1 MEKTN
6 YEITIVK
13 IQEFLSTVEKSTA
26 KSTDTVVTK
35 TLYTL
40 LNTLLEESKDTPET
54 IVLSNPNLTILE
66 DVVIGKGI
74 QLHGKS
80 MQQMVVRVYTSI
92 LLKAPGYSVRNVMTS
107 MLNILGNKSSLIS
120 SKECAITVIGSLM
133 ETRSTDCGSMLTDI
147 VQCLHRIIK
156 GSTTLTTSV
165 DTTQRIYAL
174 KALISLINGAGSKIS
189 DCHLDMI
196 KHAAKYVND
205 KCSDVRLYVA
215 LIIVDI
221 AKQSNAAVSTEILLT
236 LALKGIE
243 DDVAIVQDSFSL
255 AVASIFYEQIKSHS
269 NSLELARAGNARGS
283 VTSGDDKKKKQAP
296 RMSMVKLK
304 ELTSISQKKIIEDYD
319 VRTVISHII
328 KQIIKSTGFL
338 KLQSGYFS
346 IFSHLVSTCLRNND
360 LDNNDLEWLI
370 TSSFELIT
378 DPLII
383 ALTYE
388 EFVFFRTRLSYFL
401 RSSLSANLSENR
413 QLKYATI
420 LSQFISSMEVQTEH
434 EVSLALSELSHIVT
448 VLGEAS
454 ISIIDDIHSAS
465 LIHLRNSSFGVR
477 SAAAYV
483 LSSIAFVS
491 PAIAAK
497 YLRDSLLNAQQ
508 QVTQLSQ
515 YDQNETSSSSPRTTS
530 TSSLSIDN
538 VSKSE
543 LFSNNNDD
551 NSSNHGIDT
560 SSHQTATSSKRKSP
574 KEAERLQRMY
584 YFHGHTLI
592 ISILL
597 RNENNLPTGLPKL
610 LVQEIFDFGL
620 ELLKQ
625 DVLSAPTALR
635 HVTCSIVR
643 AGSLIVSS
651 CLNMG
656 YSISRQRIP
665 SLLQRCYEMLVSSTN
680 NHNNATT
687 PSSSAINNSVNNN
700 SKSDD
705 ILYEVMSME
714 AALVCIATIL
724 WSCPETLIEEEGST
738 ELIVDGLETAFRT
751 IKNKFQPKYRSH
763 FRFRTLHA
771 IVLECFAWLPPGSF
785 PNSCQQLFVES
796 LRVFRDSMTAE
807 YECTCLSEYTMLD
820 NDILTIP
827 GQNSIVNLVKLQ
839 TILPLQQEIP
849 LNEHMLIL
857 KLENHSIALQK
868 RESEAFLASFTTD
881 TSKNMDVDNRIS
893 VHSLVEWLPPVA
905 PSSHIDFR
913 TVDASILLLSS
924 TFGHQDNEYQDK
936 ALQLCLQAMAQVA
949 KSNSSLGMFASDE
962 EKRKKEKK
970 NYLAIKNVVAA
981 ISGIVKTFSL
991 SLSLSL
997 NQSLGWTQSLC
1008 DILLGCLTHYNLTI
1022 RSCAANSLAIFVKK
1036 ISQSNLLKSVYEN
1049 INSALTSKDRKIDSE
1064 DNSGLLLALSSL
1076 WINLD
1081 NTQDSIK
1088 INIMMTMFEC
1098 LRKIDSSSSFRSQGL
1113 FSLTIIVKNMFNNVL
1128 IRSIASE
1135 YSSTCEMHVHLERV
1149 CHIAELQL
1157 ASIGP
1162 GDDTDYLYIALQR
1175 LINASVFNLTC
1186 ILNEITSSPIQLADS
1201 ANFAS
1206 FNSSSTVIKTESE
1219 NSIIA
1224 INDILLRCHYM
1235 WQLIRTASSNPSVQC
1250 ESIKYISKTCQN
1262 IKHSKF
1268 IIKDVLLIIQNEL
1281 IIKDNNNHFNSI
1293 QASLECIQMFIPQVP
1308 DLVCSLKIDITLFN
1322 LYDWCL
1328 SSKSVSVNTAYTG
1341 LELRCG
1347 LSLNSITGDINT
1359 LQKNIENSIICLA
1372 KNNVYGKVNNADLYL
1387 CRWILLCRN
1396 IALGVRTSGTIEES
1410 DNNNND
1416 GDDGDG
1422 ESGESNNSSNPVSSL
1437 NNNQNTPIA
1446 MTYQQFAT
1454 RCRDEVI
1461 QRASSISST
1470 RVKVK
1475 CIAIKCSYL
1484 LLKDYTETSSPH
1496 FNLEMARIKT
1506 QESLQSLSN
1515 IINEEFYYIP
1525 CYLSLFIH
1533 DIVNMGCACSTY
1545 TIEDKKIVEL
1555 QTESILFLQIV
1566 INLFW
1571 NCVDPDII
1579 TGIYSDEG
1587 DNVISNR
1594 IIQQFMSQLV
1604 SSVRQGMIVKWCPL
1618 LLQASG
1624 TIMCDLIRGG
1634 LLTDIVV
1641 IKKNVKNL
1649 LAINETN
1656 NKTDSNQSISILSSE
1671 VSETISTLDQI
1682 INSSLLS
1689 QLFLLTS
1696 NNISNIKIDIVIKT
1710 TIISLMKNYIDS
1722 LKNIWC
1728 SIAIDTARLLQNDAA
1743 KTIDNTDT
1751 TTNLYW
1757 SNKTIESD
1765 QRRGGITY
1773 SYYTNL
1779 SIVLPYYLDSFPF
1792 VLAASSMSSLSA
1804 PPLTFSTMCLFSISM
1819 SALEEEFQ
1827 LNKISKKLSYYF
1839 GSFVSLADISSIQNV
1854 NSASFNDVNDDYEDD
1869 NITIFSNSII
1879 PTKEWIRLLKF
1890 IINII
1895 PLYTTNNDESKV
1907 ELDIF
1912 LNDSVDIIINLQRY
1926 YCDYFSNDKDNE
1938 DEVKALFKYIWIILL
1953 LILQATC
1960 SCLFS
1965 ENSITNN
1972 KLIISNQLPELLFS
1986 PKSINNSGFNVLL
1999 VENKLI
2005 DKDNNSTCILLK
2017 IIKLVTVISK
2027 QCDLL
2032 HIDYACQLLVSLVS
2046 ISSLHTSNTS
2056 ETNNIIVDRV
2066 IIHDNIVANITLL
2079 LNYTS
2084 VEYDVYN
2091 TIGTSF
2097 LSWYQLI
2104 SESNDIND
2112 NRCNI
2117 IVDSI
2122 VSLWHSLSSFTL
2134 SVSIFISFEY
2144 FYIFLSLI
2152 LIYIF

>member
-1 MEKTN
+1 MEKSN

-13 IQEFLSTVEKSTA
+13 IQDFLSTVEKSTA

-40 LNTLLEESKDTPET
+40 LNTILEESKDTPET
-54 IVLSNPNLTILE
+54 IVLSNANLTILE

-80 MQQMVVRVYTSI
+80 MQQMIVRVYTSI
-92 LLKAPGYSVRNVMTS
+92 LLNAPGYSVRNVMSS

-120 SKECAITVIGSLM
+120 SKECAIAVIGSLM

-156 GSTTLTTSV
+156 GSTSLTTSV

-174 KALISLINGAGSKIS
+174 KALISLINGAGSRIS
-189 DCHLDMI
+189 DCHLEMI
-196 KHAAKYVND
+196 KYAAKYVND
-205 KCSDVRLYVA
+205 KSSDVRLNVA
-215 LIIVDI
+215 LLVVDI
-221 AKQSNAAVSTEILLT
+221 AKQSNAAVSTDILLT

-243 DDVAIVQDSFSL
+243 DDVAIVQNSFAL
-255 AVASIFYEQIKSHS
+255 AVASIFYEQITSHS

-283 VTSGDDKKKKQAP
+283 VASEDDKKKKQAP
-296 RMSMVKLK
+296 RMSIVKLK
-304 ELTSISQKKIIEDYD
+304 ELTSISQKKLIEDYD
-319 VRTVISHII
+319 VRSVISHII
-328 KQIIKSTGFL
+328 NQIIKSTGVL
-338 KLQSGYFS
+338 KLQSGYFA

-370 TSSFELIT
+370 ASTFELIT
-378 DPLII
+378 DPLIL

-388 EFVFFRTRLSYFL
+388 EFVYFRTRLSFFL
-401 RSSLSANLSENR
+401 RSSVSANLSENR
-413 QLKYATI
+413 QLKYAAI
-420 LSQFISSMEVQTEH
+420 LTQFISSMEVQTEH

-465 LIHLRNSSFGVR
+465 LIHLRNSSFCVR

-483 LSSIAFVS
+483 LSSIALVS

-497 YLRDSLLNAQQ
+497 YLKDSLLNAQQ
-508 QVTQLSQ
+508 QVTHLSQ
-515 YDQNETSSSSPRTTS
+515 YDQNETPSSSPRATLTTS
-530 TSSLSIDN
+530 FSNDNMSKIEPSSN
-538 VSKSE
+538 
-543 LFSNNNDD
+543 NNNDD
-551 NSSNHGIDT
+551 SSNHGID
-560 SSHQTATSSKRKSP
+560 SSNHQTTIGSKRKNP

-610 LVQEIFDFGL
+610 LVQEVFDFGL

-625 DVLSAPTALR
+625 DVLSTPTALR

-665 SLLQRCYEMLVSSTN
+665 SLLQRCYEMLVSYTN
-680 NHNNATT
+680 NHQNNLTA
-687 PSSSAINNSVNNN
+687 SSSGASNTNSSVNNN
-700 SKSDD
+700 PKSDD

-738 ELIVDGLETAFRT
+738 ELIVDGLETAFRA

-796 LRVFRDSMTAE
+796 LRVFRDSMTAG
-807 YECTCLSEYTMLD
+807 YECTCLSEYTMFD

-839 TILPLQQEIP
+839 SILPLQQEIP

-868 RESEAFLASFTTD
+868 KESEAFLASFTTD
-881 TSKNMDVDNRIS
+881 TSKNMDTDNRIS

-905 PSSHIDFR
+905 PCSHIDSR
-913 TVDASILLLSS
+913 TVDAAIILLSS

-936 ALQLCLQAMAQVA
+936 ALQLCLQAMTQVA
-949 KSNSSLGMFASDE
+949 KSSSSLGMFASDE

-997 NQSLGWTQSLC
+997 NQSLGWSQALC

-1022 RSCAANSLAIFVKK
+1022 RSCAANSLALFVKK
-1036 ISQSNLLKSVYEN
+1036 ISQSNLLKSVYDN
-1049 INSALTSKDRKIDSE
+1049 INSSLTSKDRKIEIE
-1064 DNSGLLLALSSL
+1064 DNSGLLIALSSL

-1088 INIMMTMFEC
+1088 INIMMTMFES

-1113 FSLTIIVKNMFNNVL
+1113 LSLTIIVKNMFNNVL
-1128 IRSIASE
+1128 LCNIASE
-1135 YSSTCEMHVHLERV
+1135 YSSTCEIHVHLERV
-1149 CHIAELQL
+1149 CHIAELHL

-1162 GDDTDYLYIALQR
+1162 SDDIDYLYISLQR

-1186 ILNEITSSPIQLADS
+1186 ILNEIIARSPTLVDDS
-1201 ANFAS
+1201 ANFAC
-1206 FNSSSTVIKTESE
+1206 FNSGNTSPTVIKTDNE
-1219 NSIIA
+1219 NSIKS
-1224 INDILLRCHYM
+1224 INDILLRFHYM
-1235 WQLIRTASSNPSVQC
+1235 WQLIRTTSSNPSVQC
-1250 ESIKYISKTCQN
+1250 ESIKYISKICQN
-1262 IKHSKF
+1262 IQYSKF

-1281 IIKDNNNHFNSI
+1281 IIKDNNNHFKSI
-1293 QASLECIQMFIPQVP
+1293 QAALECIQMFIPQVP
-1308 DLVCSLKIDITLFN
+1308 DLVCSLDIDITLFT

-1328 SSKSVSVNTAYTG
+1328 SSNSVSVNTAYTG

-1347 LSLNSITGDINT
+1347 SSLNCIIGDINT
-1359 LQKNIENSIICLA
+1359 LQENIENSIICLA

-1387 CRWILLCRN
+1387 CRWILLCRA
-1396 IALGVRTSGTIEES
+1396 IALGVRTRGFIEES
-1410 DNNNND
+1410 DNDNND
-1416 GDDGDG
+1416 GEEGDN
-1422 ESGESNNSSNPVSSL
+1422 EDGESNNSSNPTSSS
-1437 NNNQNTPIA
+1437 NNNQNTP
-1446 MTYQQFAT
+1446 MTYQQFAS

-1461 QRASSISST
+1461 QRTSSLTST
-1470 RVKVK
+1470 RIKVK
-1475 CIAIKCSYL
+1475 CISIKCSYL
-1484 LLKDYTETSSPH
+1484 LLKEYSDTSSPH
-1496 FNLEMARIKT
+1496 FNLEIARRKT
-1506 QESLQSLSN
+1506 QESLRNISN
-1515 IINEEFYYIP
+1515 VNNEEFYNIP

-1566 INLFW
+1566 IDLFW
-1571 NCVDPDII
+1571 TCLDPDII
-1579 TGIYSDEG
+1579 TGISSDQG

-1594 IIQQFMSQLV
+1594 IIQQFMSQLI
-1604 SSVRQGMIVKWCPL
+1604 SSVRQGMLVKWCPL

-1624 TIMCDLIRGG
+1624 TIICDLIRGG
-1634 LLTDIVV
+1634 LLTDIIV
-1641 IKKNVKNL
+1641 IKKIVKNL
-1649 LAINETN
+1649 LATNESN
-1656 NKTDSNQSISILSSE
+1656 NKSDSNQSVSILSSE
-1671 VSETISTLDQI
+1671 VSETISTLDYI

-1689 QLFLLTS
+1689 QLYLLTS
-1696 NNISNIKIDIVIKT
+1696 NNITNNKIDLVIKT
-1710 TIISLMKNYIDS
+1710 TIISLMKSYLRS
-1722 LKNIWC
+1722 LKNMWC
-1728 SIAIDTARLLQNDAA
+1728 SIAIDTARLLQNDDVVS
-1743 KTIDNTDT
+1743 IDNTT
-1751 TTNLYW
+1751 INNFYW

-1773 SYYTNL
+1773 NYYTNL
-1779 SIVLPYYLDSFPF
+1779 SIVIPYYIISLPY
-1792 VLAASSMSSLSA
+1792 VLASSSIASLSA
-1804 PPLTFSTMCLFSISM
+1804 PPLNFSTMCLFSISM
-1819 SALEEEFQ
+1819 SALEEEFK
-1827 LNKISKKLSYYF
+1827 LNKISKRLSYYLR
-1839 GSFVSLADISSIQNV
+1839 SFVSLADISSIQDAN
-1854 NSASFNDVNDDYEDD
+1854 NTSNNTNDEGEDD
-1869 NITIFSNSII
+1869 NITIFSNSVI
-1879 PTKEWIRLLKF
+1879 PTKEWTRLLKF
-1890 IINII
+1890 IINLLPFHIA
-1895 PLYTTNNDESKV
+1895 TNEDAVDEFN
-1907 ELDIF
+1907 IF
-1912 LNDSVDIIINLQRY
+1912 LSDVIDIIINLQRY
-1926 YCDYFSNDKDNE
+1926 YCDYFSNDKGSEKD
-1938 DEVKALFKYIWIILL
+1938 VKSLFKYMWMLL
-1953 LILQATC
+1953 LSILQTSC

-1972 KLIISNQLPELLFS
+1972 KLIIANKLPELLFV
-1986 PKSINNSGFNVLL
+1986 PKSINKSGFNVLL
-1999 VENKLI
+1999 IEDKII
-2005 DKDNNSTCILLK
+2005 DKDNNTTCILLK
-2017 IIKLVTVISK
+2017 LIKLLTVISK
-2027 QCDLL
+2027 QCGIL

-2046 ISSLHTSNTS
+2046 FSSLHISDFS
-2056 ETNNIIVDRV
+2056 ENNNIIVDRSV
-2066 IIHDNIVANITLL
+2066 IQGSIVTNITLL
-2079 LNYTS
+2079 LNYTL
-2084 VEYDVYN
+2084 VDFDLYN
-2091 TIGTSF
+2091 IIGTSF
-2097 LSWYQLI
+2097 LSWYQFI
-2104 SESNDIND
+2104 SKSNEIND
-2112 NRCNI
+2112 NRCNT

-2122 VSLWHSLSSFTL
+2122 VSLWHSLSLFTS
-2134 SVSIFISFEY
+2134 SVSIIISFEY
-2144 FYIFLSLI
+2144 F
-2152 LIYIF
+2152 